1 VTSILPNTV
10 GSRGARRLAV
20 WGTFAVILISPL
32 VAMRFTDEVRWDQA
46 DFVAAAALLIALG
59 IVFELAS
66 LLVHRTLT
74 RVSVIVV
81 SSVIVMLIW
90 ADAAVGVF

>member
-1 VTSILPNTV
+1 M
-10 GSRGARRLAV
+10 AV

-59 IVFELAS
+59 IVFELTF
-66 LLVHRTLT
+66 LLVHRTLW
-74 RVSVIVV
+74 RVSVIGV

>member
-1 VTSILPNTV
+1 
-10 GSRGARRLAV
+10 
-20 WGTFAVILISPL
+20 
-32 VAMRFTDEVRWDQA
+32 MRFTDEVRWDQA